1 MPCWTLKRLVS
12 WCKEKWGF
20 TCSRE
25 TVRRVLK
32 RNNISWKKAKKLLNR
47 ADPEKRANYL
57 KQLEPLLQQATK
69 QEKLIV
75 YIDEAH
81 IHQETDIGNGWS
93 TKGDRFFVSSHSPGF
108 SKVTFY
114 GLYYYNEGQ
123 VRIWPYP
130 RGNKQHTVNVLERI
144 RQENP
149 EREVTIIWDGASYHR
164 ASDVCEAARKL
175 KIELVLLPPY
185 SPDFMPV
192 EALWRWFREDLTYH
206 YCYKT
211 QDELVKAA
219 GAFCAKINQ
228 MPVELADRLHSRE
241 SIDEAE
247 EALRKPVK
255 PKLK

>member
-1 MPCWTLKRLVS
+1 MPRWTLKRLVN

-25 TVRRVLK
+25 TIRRALK

-47 ADPEKRANYL
+47 ADPEKRALYL
-57 KQLEPLLQQATK
+57 KQLEPLLQQATR

-81 IHQETDIGNGWS
+81 IHQDTDIGYGWS
-93 TKGDRFFVSSHSPGF
+93 TKGDRLLVSSHSPGF
-108 SKVTFY
+108 AKVTFY
-114 GLYYYNEGQ
+114 GVYYYNEGQ

-149 EREVTIIWDGASYHR
+149 EREITIIWDGASYHR

-211 QDELVKAA
+211 RDELVKAA
-219 GAFCAKINQ
+219 NEFCAKINQ
-228 MPVELADRLHSRE
+228 KPVELADRLHSKE

-247 EALRKPVK
+247 EVLRKPVK
-255 PKLK
+255 PKPK

>member
-1 MPCWTLKRLVS
+1 M
-12 WCKEKWGF
+12 
-20 TCSRE
+20 
-25 TVRRVLK
+25 
-32 RNNISWKKAKKLLNR
+32 NR
-47 ADPEKRANYL
+47 ADPEKRADYL

-93 TKGDRFFVSSHSPGF
+93 TKGERLLVSSYSPGF

-114 GLYYYNEGQ
+114 GVYYYNEGQ

-130 RGNKQHTVNVLERI
+130 RGNQQHTANVLERI

-149 EREVTIIWDGASYHR
+149 KREITVIWDGASYHR
-164 ASDVCEAARKL
+164 AFDLCDAARNL

-192 EALWRWFREDLTYH
+192 EALWRWLREDLTYH

-211 QDELVKAA
+211 QDELVKAVNK
-219 GAFCAKINQ
+219 FCARINQ
-228 MPVELADRLHSRE
+228 NPIELADRLHASM
-241 SIDEAE
+241 SIDEE
-247 EALRKPVK
+247 VEALRKPVK
-255 PKLK
+255 PKPK